1 MNGPGVPRAGLSAAT
16 VTSAAVELVDE
27 YGPAALT
34 LTAVAER
41 SGVSAPSLYKH
52 VRNLAELRDRVAAYI
67 LAELNN
73 RLTNAVLGRA
83 GPEALRA
90 ILLAYRQYVLDYP
103 HRYAML
109 PQAPSDDPDLE
120 AAGNRLIE
128 VAIAV
133 LRSYGLTGA
142 DTIHA
147 ARCMRAV
154 AHGFASLESAG
165 AFGLPEDLN
174 DSYERLIDILA
185 LGFAETMEKSS

>member
-1 MNGPGVPRAGLSAAT
+1 
-16 VTSAAVELVDE
+16 
-27 YGPAALT
+27 
-34 LTAVAER
+34 
-41 SGVSAPSLYKH
+41 
-52 VRNLAELRDRVAAYI
+52 
-67 LAELNN
+67 
-73 RLTNAVLGRA
+73 
-83 GPEALRA
+83 
-90 ILLAYRQYVLDYP
+90 
-103 HRYAML
+103 ML